1 MKVVVTGGGAVG
13 RHLAQDLTERGHD
26 VTLVEQRRDLAEKLE
41 NWAPDTHVVYG
52 DACEPR
58 ILEKAD
64 VRSADVVVA
73 ATGDDEDNLVTSL
86 LAKQEFGV
94 PRVLARVNHPKNEWL
109 FDEQWGVDASVSPPH
124 ILTAMVEEAVTVGDL
139 VRLLRLEGGKVALV
153 EMRLPE
159 DSPNAG
165 RALYELRLPPDTT
178 LVAILRDGHVMIPQP
193 ETALAA
199 GDEIVALSSVDSE
212 RALRDSVMGTA
223 SDEEQREEVSPRRRA
238 LPPAPTPS
246 LRTRAWDSPSGS
258 RPGAPRGR
266 PPPRPVCPTRGRRS
280 LAAP

>member
-13 RHLAQDLTERGHD
+13 RHLAQDLTDRGHE
-26 VTLVEQRRDLAEKLE
+26 VTLVEQDRALAEKLAK
-41 NWAPDTHVVYG
+41 WAPNTRVVYG

-58 ILEKAD
+58 VLDSAD
-64 VRSADVVVA
+64 MRAADVVVA

-124 ILTAMVEEAVTVGDL
+124 ILTALVEEAVTVGDL

-159 DSPNAG
+159 HSPNVG

-178 LVAILRDGHVMIPQP
+178 LVGILRDGHVTIPQP
-193 ETALAA
+193 ETTLAA
-199 GDEIVALSSVDSE
+199 GDEIVALSSNASE
-212 RALRDSVMGTA
+212 AELRDSVMGTGIG
-223 SDEEQREEVSPRRRA
+223 DEADPGHEG
-238 LPPAPTPS
+238 PA
-246 LRTRAWDSPSGS
+246 AG
-258 RPGAPRGR
+258 
-266 PPPRPVCPTRGRRS
+266 
-280 LAAP
+280 